1 MKWNLM
7 ERNETDH
14 SIMPEYG
21 RRKLILYAD
30 TLKEIAESFEEAP
43 RKEAD
48 THMQMYLYRE
58 RQEQNTLLA
67 GQLDETARVLNE
79 LAVETYATSYLME
92 RIRKKIYKGLRE
104 NGLVVK
110 DLYVIEIKEH
120 LEIGM
125 NVRATDDEIYHTDD
139 LMEYISELCHRRLRQ
154 MESNASFVHRDA
166 VTLVF
171 EEEVNY
177 FVVEG
182 ISKAKKEGEV
192 DSGDSYLLKEFG
204 KGMYL
209 AALSDGMGSG
219 VVAAKDSEKMMDL
232 LDKFMETGFH
242 MEKAITLLNSM
253 MYLRGERERTLTLD
267 SCEIDLYQGTCR
279 FLKYGAAI
287 SFLKRGQKVWKIE
300 ANSLPLGIFSKGDPE
315 EAAYGLEDGD
325 YIVMMTDG
333 VVDAYENKFGTMPL
347 DEFIGHLEYENPKQ
361 MANMLM
367 NMAITNANGKIR
379 DDMTVIVLGIWSNT

>member
-30 TLKEIAESFEEAP
+30 TLKEIATSFEETP
-43 RKEAD
+43 RKEPD

-104 NGLVVK
+104 NGLVIK

-125 NVRATDDEIYHTDD
+125 SVRAADDEIYHTDD

-154 MESNASFVHRDA
+154 IESNASFVHRDP
-166 VTLVF
+166 VTLIF

-182 ISKAKKEGEV
+182 VSKAKKEGEE

-219 VVAAKDSEKMMDL
+219 AVAAKDSGKMMDL

-253 MYLRGERERTLTLD
+253 MYLRGERERTLSLD

-279 FLKYGAAI
+279 FLKYGAAV
-287 SFLKRGQKVWKIE
+287 SFLKRGEKVWKIG
-300 ANSLPLGIFSKGDPE
+300 ANSLPLGIFSKEDPE

-333 VVDAYENKFGTMPL
+333 VTDAYENRFGAMPL
-347 DEFIGHLEYENPKQ
+347 EEFIGRLEYENPRQ

>member
-7 ERNETDH
+7 ERNEVAH
-14 SIMPEYG
+14 SVMPEYG

-30 TLKEIAESFEEAP
+30 TLKEIAESFEEMP
-43 RKEAD
+43 KKETG
-48 THMQMYLYRE
+48 THMQRYLYRE

-79 LAVETYATSYLME
+79 LAGETYATSYLME
-92 RIRKKIYKGLRE
+92 RIRKKIQKGLRE

-125 NVRATDDEIYHTDD
+125 QIKALEDEIYHTDD
-139 LMEYISELCHRRLRQ
+139 LMAYISELCHRKLRQ
-154 MESNASFVHRDA
+154 IEANASFVHRDP
-166 VTLVF
+166 VILVF

-182 ISKAKKEGEV
+182 VAKAKKEGEEE
-192 DSGDSYLLKEFG
+192 SGDSYLLKEFG

-219 VVAAKDSEKMMDL
+219 AVAAKDSGKMMDL
-232 LDKFMETGFH
+232 LDKFVETGFH
-242 MEKAITLLNSM
+242 IEKAITLLNSM
-253 MYLRGERERTLTLD
+253 IYLQGEHERTLTLD

-279 FLKYGAAI
+279 FLKYGAAV
-287 SFLKRGQKVWKIE
+287 SFLKRGETVWKIE
-300 ANSLPLGIFSKGDPE
+300 ANSLPLGIFSKEEPE

-333 VVDAYENKFGTMPL
+333 VMDAYESQYGKMPME
-347 DEFIGHLEYENPKQ
+347 EFIGRLDYENPRQ

-367 NMAITNANGKIR
+367 NMAITNAGGKIR